1 MRRLLITLLSLVFI
15 SFYLQPISPAQAT
28 DLSPMGPGGRIHGAD
43 ISRWQHPNGKEIN
56 FEKMHAAGV
65 SFVMIKASDTRDDA
79 DQLAVKYLAMDRTGA
94 QAAGIY
100 TGFYHYAILPDVTSP
115 SAIMRDAKVQAQ
127 KVVWRLASLGGYNDK
142 DLPVALDLENN
153 CVRLSSTKVCKKYAT
168 RSAATLWSRTFL
180 KTIKEKTA
188 RTPFIYSSPHFLEN
202 SMVRDKELST
212 YPLWIAQYAID
223 PAKEGALPN
232 FKLGAQAKAGGCYVH
247 SWTSAQCSANW
258 TVWQYTSCG
267 IAPKYG
273 VPGNRLD
280 LNVFGGTPEKFQSLL
295 TGTWL
300 PDITDFMPH
309 GETTTMS
316 ITSVFASTTN
326 KNAVIS
332 VEVKRPDNSPVVT
345 GGVKYYFTSA
355 NSSVPK
361 VTQTIARETSGS
373 WKLSIA
379 GLPAGTWIGNVGFK
393 DASGTHA
400 EIKQPLTLTIEQG
413 PTPPPA
419 PTKKPSTKAPTD
431 GCRNQIKN

>member
-1 MRRLLITLLSLVFI
+1 MKRVGALVSSLIFLAFSLQSVTTA
-15 SFYLQPISPAQAT
+15 SAT
-28 DLSPMGPGGRIHGAD
+28 DLNLVGPGGRIHGAD
-43 ISRWQHPNGKEIN
+43 ISRWQHPNDKAID
-56 FEKMHAAGV
+56 FVKMHEAGI
-65 SFVMIKASDTRDDA
+65 SFVMIKASDTRDEA
-79 DQLAVKYLAMDRTGA
+79 DLLAVKYLKLDRNGA

-115 SAIMRDAKVQAQ
+115 SAIARDARVQAQ
-127 KVVWRLASLGGYNDK
+127 KVLWRIASLGGYNEK

-153 CVRLSSTKVCKKYAT
+153 CVRLSSTRVCKKYAT
-168 RSAATLWSRTFL
+168 RIAATLWSKTFL
-180 KTIKEKTA
+180 KVIKEKIS
-188 RTPFIYSSPHFLEN
+188 RTPLIYSSPHFLEN
-202 SMVRDKELST
+202 SLVRDKELST

-223 PAKEGALPN
+223 PAKEGAKPN
-232 FKLGAQAKAGGCYVH
+232 VKAAGCFVH
-247 SWTSAQCSANW
+247 SWTNSQCSAKW

-273 VPGNRLD
+273 VPGSRLD
-280 LNVFGGTPEKFQSLL
+280 LNVFGGGLEQFQSLL

-300 PDITDFMPH
+300 PDTADFMPQA
-309 GETTTMS
+309 ETTTMV

-332 VEVKRPDNSPVVT
+332 VSVTRPDNSPVVT

-355 NSSVPK
+355 NTTIPA

-400 EIKQPLTLTIEQG
+400 ENKLPLILTIEQG
-413 PTPPPA
+413 PTPTAQPS
-419 PTKKPSTKAPTD
+419 KKPTAKPATD
-431 GCRNQIKN
+431 SCRNQIKN

>member
-1 MRRLLITLLSLVFI
+1 VKRVLAVLASITLLSFSI
-15 SFYLQPISPAQAT
+15 QSIAPASAT
-28 DLSPMGPGGRIHGAD
+28 DLTITGPGGRIHGAD
-43 ISRWQHPNGKEIN
+43 ISRWQHANDKPID
-56 FEKMHAAGV
+56 FEKMHSAGV

-79 DQLAVKYLAMDRTGA
+79 DLLAVKYLKMDRTGA
-94 QAAGIY
+94 QDAGIY

-115 SAIMRDAKVQAQ
+115 SAISRDARVQAQ
-127 KVVWRLASLGGYNDK
+127 KVVWRIASLGGYNEK
-142 DLPVALDLENN
+142 DLPIALDLENN

-168 RSAATLWSRTFL
+168 RSAATLWSKTFL
-180 KTIKEKTA
+180 KTIKDKTQ

-202 SMVRDKELST
+202 SLVRDKELSA

-223 PAKEGALPN
+223 PAKEGAKPN
-232 FKLGAQAKAGGCYVH
+232 VKAAGCYVH
-247 SWTSAQCSANW
+247 SWTTAQCSANW

-280 LNVFGGTPEKFQSLL
+280 LNVFAGTPDKFQSLL

-300 PDITDFMPH
+300 PDIADFMPH
-309 GETTTMS
+309 AETTTMT

-332 VEVKRPDNSPVVT
+332 VEVKRPDSSPVVT
-345 GGVKYYFTSA
+345 GGVKYYF
-355 NSSVPK
+355 NSSNQVVPK

-379 GLPAGTWIGNVGFK
+379 GLPAGTWFGNVGFK

-400 EIKQPLTLTIEQG
+400 EIKQPLVLTIAQG
-413 PTPPPA
+413 PTPPPT
-419 PTKKPSTKAPTD
+419 PTKKPSIKAATD

>member
-1 MRRLLITLLSLVFI
+1 MKRISVFLIAATFLAFP
-15 SFYLQPISPAQAT
+15 LQSISPASAT
-28 DLSPMGPGGRIHGAD
+28 DLNLIGPGGRIHGAD
-43 ISRWQHPNGKEIN
+43 ISRWQHPNGKPIN

-65 SFVMIKASDTRDDA
+65 SFVMIKASDTRDEA
-79 DQLAVKYLAMDRTGA
+79 DLLAVKYLKMDRTGA

-115 SAIMRDAKVQAQ
+115 SAITRDARVQAQ
-127 KVVWRLASLGGYNDK
+127 KVVWRIASLGGYNEK
-142 DLPVALDLENN
+142 DLPFALDLENN
-153 CVRLSSTKVCKKYAT
+153 CVRLSSTKVCKQYAT
-168 RSAATLWSRTFL
+168 RSAATLWAKTFL
-180 KTIKEKTA
+180 KTVKEKTG

-202 SMVRDKELST
+202 AMVRDKELSS

-223 PAKEGALPN
+223 PAKEGARPN
-232 FKLGAQAKAGGCYVH
+232 VKSAGCFVH
-247 SWTSAQCSANW
+247 SWTNAQCAANW

-273 VPGNRLD
+273 VPGSRLD
-280 LNVFGGTPEKFQSLL
+280 LNVFAGTPEKFQSLL

-300 PDITDFMPH
+300 PDLTDFMPQN
-309 GETTTMS
+309 ESTTMT
-316 ITSVFASTTN
+316 ITSVSASTTN

-332 VEVKRPDNSPVVT
+332 VDVKRPDNSPVVT
-345 GGVKYYFTSA
+345 GAVKYYFHST
-355 NSSVPK
+355 NPVVPK

-379 GLPAGTWIGNVGFK
+379 GIPAGTWVGSVGYK

-400 EIKQPLTLTIEQG
+400 EIKQPLVLTIEQG

-419 PTKKPSTKAPTD
+419 PTKKPSTKPATD
-431 GCRNQIKN
+431 SCRNQIKN

>member
-1 MRRLLITLLSLVFI
+1 MKKFLAAGASLAFLAFSLHTI
-15 SFYLQPISPAQAT
+15 APASAT
-28 DLSPMGPGGRIHGAD
+28 DLNLIGPGGRIHGAD
-43 ISRWQHPNGKEIN
+43 ISRWQHPNDKPID
-56 FEKMHAAGV
+56 FMTMHDAGV

-79 DQLAVKYLAMDRTGA
+79 DLLAVKYLQMDRTGA
-94 QAAGIY
+94 QDAGIY

-115 SAIMRDAKVQAQ
+115 TAIARDARVQAQ
-127 KVVWRLASLGGYNDK
+127 KVVWRIASLGGYNEK

-153 CVRLSSTKVCKKYAT
+153 CVRLSSTKVCKKYAS
-168 RSAATLWSRTFL
+168 RSAATLWSKTFL
-180 KTIKEKTA
+180 KAIKEKTG
-188 RTPFIYSSPHFLEN
+188 RTPLIYSSPHFLE
-202 SMVRDKELST
+202 SSLLRDKELST

-223 PAKEGALPN
+223 PAKEGSKPN
-232 FKLGAQAKAGGCYVH
+232 VKAAGCFVH
-247 SWTSAQCSANW
+247 SWTTAQCSANW

-280 LNVFGGTPEKFQSLL
+280 LNVFSGTPEKFQSLL

-300 PDITDFMPH
+300 PEVSDLMPQ
-309 GETTTMS
+309 GETTTMT

-326 KNAVIS
+326 RNAVIS

-345 GGVKYYFTSA
+345 GAVKYYF
-355 NSSVPK
+355 NSTNQVVPK
-361 VTQTIARETSGS
+361 VTQTVARETSGS

-379 GLPAGTWIGNVGFK
+379 GLPAGTWVGNVGFK

-400 EIKQPLTLTIEQG
+400 EIKQPLVLTIAQG

-419 PTKKPSTKAPTD
+419 PIKKPPTRPATD
-431 GCRNQIKN
+431 GCKNQIKN